1 VINNEASA
9 SPREGKRQLLR
20 VTEVASLLG
29 VSRRVAYQWLA
40 TGVIP
45 GEAIVRAGR
54 ALYVKRAALGT
65 WLAGRNGA
73 EPPMT

>member
-1 VINNEASA
+1 
-9 SPREGKRQLLR
+9 LLR
-20 VTEVASLLG
+20 AVEVAQLLG
-29 VSRRVAYQWLA
+29 VSLRVVYEWSA

-45 GEAIVRAGR
+45 REAIVRAGR

-65 WLAGRNGA
+65 WLAGGNGI